1 MSDTPK
7 ENTNQKKPKNKES
20 FASGLFSLMTKQC
33 IFSGLLFGILYG
45 LKNTKLSFAE
55 PVCSFVKNVVCSD
68 ITLSAFKNII
78 SGFFI

>member
-45 LKNTKLSFAE
+45 LKNTDLSFAE
-55 PVCSFVKNVVCSD
+55 PVCSFVKNIVCSD
-68 ITLSAFKNII
+68 VTLSSLKNII
-78 SGFFI
+78 SGFLI